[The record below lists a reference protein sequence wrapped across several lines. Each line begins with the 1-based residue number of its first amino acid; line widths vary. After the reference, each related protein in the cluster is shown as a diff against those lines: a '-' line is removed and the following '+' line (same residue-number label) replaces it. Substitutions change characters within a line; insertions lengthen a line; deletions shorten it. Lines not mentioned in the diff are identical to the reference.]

1 MMGVPEELPTLD
13 CDATREE
20 ASKESERERGR
31 RERGVKVD
39 RRDFLKKSGAVVA
52 GGLLA
57 DLGILEQAA
66 AAAAA
71 KRTEGRPNI
80 VFILVDEMRFP
91 SVFPAGVDTPA
102 EFLRR
107 FMPNVF
113 SLWQH
118 GVKFEDYYSSGNA
131 CSPARRDDRDRPVP
145 ASAVAARDADLLEWA
160 GAAARLPTYGKLLR
174 QFGYDTPYFGKWH
187 SLQSTASPST
197 VGYLR
202 TTASRDDQPRPC
214 RH

>member
-1 MMGVPEELPTLD
+1 MGVPEELPTLD

-20 ASKESERERGR
+20 ASKESEGERGGSKSGSTGLP
-31 RERGVKVD
+31 E
-39 RRDFLKKSGAVVA
+39 KSGAVVA

-66 AAAAA
+66 GAA
-71 KRTEGRPNI
+71 KRIKGRPNI

-118 GVKFEDYYSSGNA
+118 GVKFEGYDSSGNA
-131 CSPARRDDRDRPVP
+131 CSPARATIATGLYRISSGCSRRGPRVGRRCSPVSPPTASCCASSATTRRISASGTSPIHRPM
-145 ASAVAARDADLLEWA
+145 AARSATW
-160 GAAARLPTYGKLLR
+160 
-174 QFGYDTPYFGKWH
+174 
-187 SLQSTASPST
+187 
-197 VGYLR
+197 R
-202 TTASRDDQPRPC
+202 TTASEG
-214 RH
+214 

>member
-1 MMGVPEELPTLD
+1 M
-13 CDATREE
+13 
-20 ASKESERERGR
+20 
-31 RERGVKVD
+31 D

-66 AAAAA
+66 GAA
-71 KRTEGRPNI
+71 KRIKGRPNI

-118 GVKFEDYYSSGNA
+118 GVKFEGYYSSGNA
-131 CSPARRDDRDRPVP
+131 CSPARATIATGLYPHQQWLLATRTSSSGP
-145 ASAVAARDADLLEWA
+145 ALQP
-160 GAAARLPTYGKLLR
+160 GFPTYGKLLR
-174 QFGYDTPYFGKWH
+174 QFGYQTPYFGKWH
-187 SLQSTASPST
+187 LSTPPAPPQALPAT
-197 VGYLR
+197 WR
-202 TTASRDDQPRPC
+202 TTASKG
-214 RH
+214 